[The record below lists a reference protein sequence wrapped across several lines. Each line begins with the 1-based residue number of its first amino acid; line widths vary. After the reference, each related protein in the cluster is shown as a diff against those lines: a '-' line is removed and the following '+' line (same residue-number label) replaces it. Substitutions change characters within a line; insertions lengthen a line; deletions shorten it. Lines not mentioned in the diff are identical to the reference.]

1 MDELVVFRL
10 GSSEWA
16 LPAAEVF
23 QVLSPRPVTRLP
35 DPPPLVCGL
44 IAWRGQVLPV
54 IALGERLDC
63 DDPPVDRCTLIVTEA
78 EGELIA
84 LAVDEVICLTEPIGV
99 EKRAV
104 QPLDLEQVLNE
115 R

>member
-1 MDELVVFRL
+1 MDELVFFRL

-16 LPAAEVF
+16 LPSEAVHHILA
-23 QVLSPRPVTRLP
+23 PRPVTRLP

-44 IAWRGQVLPV
+44 VAWRAKVLPV

-63 DDPPVDRCTLIVTEA
+63 VNPPVERCTLLVIETG
-78 EGELIA
+78 GELIA
-84 LAVDEVICLTEPIGV
+84 LAVDEVLHLAEST
-99 EKRAV
+99 A
-104 QPLDLEQVLNE
+104 QPLDLEQMLNE

>member
-1 MDELVVFRL
+1 MDELVIFRL

-16 LPAAEVF
+16 LSAETVH
-23 QVLSPRPVTRLP
+23 QILAPRPVTRLP

-63 DDPPVDRCTLIVTEA
+63 SDPPVDRCTLLVTEA
-78 EGELIA
+78 EGELVA
-84 LAVDEVICLTEPIGV
+84 LAVDEVLHLAES
-99 EKRAV
+99 AA
-104 QPLDLEQVLNE
+104 QPLNLEQMLNE
-115 R
+115 Q

>member
-16 LPAAEVF
+16 LAAETVH
-23 QVLSPRPVTRLP
+23 QILAPRPVTRLP

-44 IAWRGQVLPV
+44 VAWRAQVLSV
-54 IALGERLDC
+54 IALGERLNC
-63 DDPPVDRCTLIVTEA
+63 NNPPIDRCTLIVTEA
-78 EGELIA
+78 GGELVA
-84 LAVDEVICLTEPIGV
+84 LAVDEVLHLTEST
-99 EKRAV
+99 A
-104 QPLDLEQVLNE
+104 QPLNLEQMLNE

>member
-1 MDELVVFRL
+1 MDELVIFRL

-16 LPAAEVF
+16 LPADAVH

-44 IAWRGQVLPV
+44 IAWRAQVLPV

-63 DDPPVDRCTLIVTEA
+63 NNPPVDRCTLLVIEV
-78 EGELIA
+78 GGDLIA
-84 LAVDEVICLTEPIGV
+84 LAVDEVLHLAES
-99 EKRAV
+99 AA
-104 QPLDLEQVLNE
+104 QPLDLEQMLDG

>member
-1 MDELVVFRL
+1 MDELIIFRL

-16 LPAAEVF
+16 LPAETVHQILA
-23 QVLSPRPVTRLP
+23 PRPVTRLP

-44 IAWRGQVLPV
+44 VAWRAHVLPV

-63 DDPPVDRCTLIVTEA
+63 NNPPVERCTLMVTEA
-78 EGELIA
+78 EGELVA
-84 LAVDEVICLTEPIGV
+84 LAVDEVLHLTESD
-99 EKRAV
+99 A
-104 QPLDLEQVLNE
+104 QPLNLEQMLNE